1 MSQIRITHLTFS
13 YEGSYDN
20 ILEDVNLQLDTD
32 WRLGLTGRNG
42 RGKTTFLRLLQGL
55 YEYEGNISSGVSFEY
70 FPYVVENME
79 QMTLDVVRNVCKDFE
94 DWELIRELN
103 LLSVDEDVLY
113 RPFSTLSSGERTK
126 VLLAAMFL
134 KETSFL
140 LIDEPTDHLDLEAR
154 RIVSRYLSAKK
165 GFILVSHDRTFLDNS
180 IDHILSIN
188 RSGME
193 LRKGNFTSWWNEK
206 EIRDRNEA
214 EDNERLRKEIGR
226 LKDSARQTR
235 DWSDK
240 VEKTKIGTRNS
251 GSKPDKGYIGH
262 MAAKMMKRSKSIE
275 ARKNLAIEEKS
286 KLFKD
291 TERTYP
297 LKISQL
303 DFHSE
308 RLVSLEDVSIRY
320 GERTI
325 LSGFSLEIRT
335 GERIAL
341 TGRNGSGKSS
351 LLKLICGNDI
361 DYTGKLW
368 RGADLKVSF
377 VSQDTSHLKGS
388 IRDYCIQ
395 NEIDEALF
403 RAILQKLGF
412 DRVQFEKEIEDYSS
426 GQKKKVLIAGSICE
440 KAHLHVWDEP
450 LNFIDVFSRI
460 QIENLLLEY
469 KPTIIFVEHDSA
481 FCGAVATRAVSL
493 P

>member
-1 MSQIRITHLTFS
+1 MSQITITDLTFA

-20 ILEDVNLQLDTD
+20 IFENVDLRLDTD

-55 YEYEGNISSGVSFEY
+55 YEYSGNISSCVSFEY

-79 QMTLDVVRNVCKDFE
+79 QMTLDVINGINAEFSH
-94 DWELIRELN
+94 WELIRELN

-140 LIDEPTDHLDLEAR
+140 LIDEPTDHLDLEGR
-154 RIVSRYLSAKK
+154 KIVSEYLSSKK
-165 GFILVSHDRTFLDNS
+165 GFILVSHDRAFLDNC

-188 RSGME
+188 RTGIE
-193 LRKGNFTSWWNEK
+193 LRKGNFTTWWNEK
-206 EIRDRNEA
+206 EIRDRMEA
-214 EDNERLRKEIGR
+214 DDNERLKKEIGR
-226 LKDSARQTR
+226 LKDSARRTS

-275 ARKNLAIEEKS
+275 ARKNLAIEDKS

-291 TERTYP
+291 TERTYS

-308 RLVSLEDVSIRY
+308 RLVSLEDISISY
-320 GERTI
+320 GDRTI
-325 LSGFSLEIRT
+325 LSGIGFEIRT
-335 GERIAL
+335 GDRIAL

-351 LLKLICGNDI
+351 LLKLICGEDI
-361 DYTGKLW
+361 SHAGTLW
-368 RGADLKVSF
+368 KGADLKVSF
-377 VSQDTSHLKGS
+377 VSQDTSHLHGS
-388 IRDYCIQ
+388 IRDHCIQ
-395 NEIDEALF
+395 KDIDEALF

-412 DRVQFEKEIEDYSS
+412 EKAQFEKDIEDCSS
-426 GQKKKVLIAGSICE
+426 GQKKKVLIAGSLCE

-460 QIENLLLEY
+460 QIEQLLLEY
-469 KPTIIFVEHDSA
+469 EPTIIFVEHDSA
-481 FCGAVATRAVSL
+481 FCEAVATRTISL
-493 P
+493 S